1 MKEECVFWIFGF
13 HILSLDEDE
22 ISIKLRKDSYFP
34 FNWAS
39 LQIMLETT
47 REEAGINYKAYI
59 KS

>member
-1 MKEECVFWIFGF
+1 MFSGF
-13 HILSLDEDE
+13 LVDILSLDEEE

-34 FNWAS
+34 FKWAS

-47 REEAGINYKAYI
+47 REEAGINYKTYI